1 MSKAFNRFAH
11 LVGLR
16 ARAEE
21 PDPNDQT
28 AENNDP
34 DNNAGDDGQDPQ
46 DPEEQN
52 SRAKSK
58 NANSRN
64 AEDDPNDPNANDD
77 PDPDPDAEDGDDET
91 DAEDEDDDTTAKARA
106 RERGRCAAIFGCK
119 AAANNLPLAAELA
132 FGTNMPRSQA
142 IRVLKSGSIAQPSST
157 SRSSKRS
164 AYHQKMMRSRQTV
177 SIGKPQTNQPLNS
190 TKSAAFSILNAGK
203 VTGAVKKD
211 IQL

>member
-21 PDPNDQT
+21 PDPNDPT

-34 DNNAGDDGQDPQ
+34 DNNAGDDGQDP
-46 DPEEQN
+46 
-52 SRAKSK
+52 
-58 NANSRN
+58 
-64 AEDDPNDPNANDD
+64 DD
-77 PDPDPDAEDGDDET
+77 PDPDAEDGDDETDAEDGDDET
-91 DAEDEDDDTTAKARA
+91 DAEDEDDDTTAQARA

-119 AAANNLPLAAELA
+119 EAANNLPLAAELA

-142 IRVLKSGSIAQPSST
+142 IRVLKSGSIAQSNST
-157 SRSSKRS
+157 GRSSKVS
-164 AYHQKMMRSRQTV
+164 AYDQKMMRSRQTV
-177 SIGKPQTNQPLNS
+177 SIGKPQTNQHLNPI
-190 TKSAAFSILNAGK
+190 KAAAASILNAGK
-203 VTGAVKKD
+203 VTGSVKKD

>member
-21 PDPNDQT
+21 PDTDDQT
-28 AENNDP
+28 ADNNDP
-34 DNNAGDDGQDPQ
+34 DNNAGDGDQDPQ

-58 NANSRN
+58 KAKSKK
-64 AEDDPNDPNANDD
+64 AEDDPNDPNAND
-77 PDPDPDAEDGDDET
+77 DPDPDAEDGDDET

>member
-21 PDPNDQT
+21 PDTDDQT
-28 AENNDP
+28 ADNNDP

-64 AEDDPNDPNANDD
+64 AEDDPNDPNAND
-77 PDPDPDAEDGDDET
+77 DPDPDAEDGDDET

>member
-34 DNNAGDDGQDPQ
+34 DNNAGDDGQDPD

-58 NANSRN
+58 KAKSKK
-64 AEDDPNDPNANDD
+64 AEDDQDDPEANDD
-77 PDPDPDAEDGDDET
+77 PEPDAEDGDDET
-91 DAEDEDDDTTAKARA
+91 DAEDEDDDTTAQARA

-119 AAANNLPLAAELA
+119 EAANNLPLAAELA

-142 IRVLKSGSIAQPSST
+142 IRVLKSGSIAQSNST
-157 SRSSKRS
+157 GRSSKVS
-164 AYHQKMMRSRQTV
+164 AYDQKMMRSRQTV
-177 SIGKPQTNQPLNS
+177 SIGKPQTNQHLNPI
-190 TKSAAFSILNAGK
+190 KAAAASILNAGK
-203 VTGAVKKD
+203 VTGSVKKD

>member
-21 PDPNDQT
+21 PDPDDQT
-28 AENNDP
+28 ADNNDP
-34 DNNAGDDGQDPQ
+34 DNNAGDGDQDPQ

-58 NANSRN
+58 KAKSKK
-64 AEDDPNDPNANDD
+64 AEDDPNDPNAND
-77 PDPDPDAEDGDDET
+77 DPDPDAEDGDDET
-91 DAEDEDDDTTAKARA
+91 DAEDEDNDTTAKARA

-119 AAANNLPLAAELA
+119 EAANNLPLAAELA
-132 FGTNMPRSQA
+132 FGMNIPRSQA
-142 IRVLKSGSIAQPSST
+142 IRVLKSGSIAQPNST
-157 SRSSKRS
+157 GRSSKTLAFDQR
-164 AYHQKMMRSRQTV
+164 MMRSRQTL
-177 SIGKPQTNQPLNS
+177 SISKPQTNQHLNS
-190 TKSAAFSILNAGK
+190 TKAAASRILSAGR

>member
-21 PDPNDQT
+21 PDPNDPT
-28 AENNDP
+28 ADNNDP
-34 DNNAGDDGQDPQ
+34 DNNAGDGDQDPQ

-58 NANSRN
+58 KAKSKK

-77 PDPDPDAEDGDDET
+77 PDQDAEDGDDET

-119 AAANNLPLAAELA
+119 AAADNLPLAAELC

-142 IRVLKSGSIAQPSST
+142 IRVLKSGSIAQPNST
-157 SRSSKRS
+157 GRSSKIS
-164 AYHQKMMRSRQTV
+164 AYDQKMMRSRQTV
-177 SIGKPQTNQPLNS
+177 SIGKPQTNQPQSVMEANVSSIL
-190 TKSAAFSILNAGK
+190 KSAEKSGMKMRGINK
-203 VTGAVKKD
+203 
-211 IQL
+211 